1 MQGEAEAKQE
11 RIQSMKAA
19 LTALA
24 TTEDTLAD
32 CTQDAEYLEAER
44 EKKQLLTEIEQL
56 AKGVE
61 AEAYKLETEKKAID
75 LDIAVRTETLGKLQA
90 HRTGLDR
97 IEELTEEQKNLAVL
111 FEEMEHALYLTDLF
125 IKTKV
130 EMLDERINSKFRIAE
145 FRLFE
150 TQVNGGVSEC
160 CSVLYDGVE
169 RMSNSQE
176 IKVGLDIIRTLSE
189 HYGTTT
195 PIFVDNCESV
205 SELPAMD
212 GQIIRLI
219 VSADDKKL
227 RIVRKDKEQAAA

>member
-1 MQGEAEAKQE
+1 
-11 RIQSMKAA
+11 
-19 LTALA
+19 
-24 TTEDTLAD
+24 
-32 CTQDAEYLEAER
+32 
-44 EKKQLLTEIEQL
+44 
-56 AKGVE
+56 
-61 AEAYKLETEKKAID
+61 
-75 LDIAVRTETLGKLQA
+75 
-90 HRTGLDR
+90 
-97 IEELTEEQKNLAVL
+97 
-111 FEEMEHALYLTDLF
+111 MEHALYLTDIF

-160 CSVLYDGVE
+160 CSVFYDGVE

-205 SELPAMD
+205 TELPSMD

-219 VSADDKKL
+219 VSTDDKKL